1 MSTEDRNNG
10 EPMAKRVRGLLD
22 YENPEDDKL
31 IQSAEVVQVE
41 IERIIEQETREVSRV
56 QNMYAQK
63 RLEVYARRRKFL
75 EMVPQFWLGVV
86 CAVFTKSFLMCCV
99 LMCCETNSFWRVQ
112 CQSS

>member
-10 EPMAKRVRGLLD
+10 EPMAKRTRAAD
-22 YENPEDDKL
+22 EDEQSDIKKL
-31 IQSAEVVQVE
+31 MQDAEAAQAE
-41 IERIIEQETREVSRV
+41 IENIIEQETREVSRV

-63 RLEVYARRRKFL
+63 RLGVYARRRKFL

-86 CAVFTKSFLMCCV
+86 CAVFVISFLMCSV